1 MRYIMKQKI
10 LSLGN
15 DFRIRNEAGE
25 DVFLV
30 DGRALSIGDKLSF
43 QDMAG
48 KELAF
53 IRQKLLAWG
62 PTYEIYR
69 DGSLAAV
76 VKKKLFTLIHCRFS
90 VDVPGPDDL
99 EAKGSFLDMEYAC
112 SRGDEQVADISK
124 RWFAWSDTY
133 GVDIRDGED
142 DVLILAATVVI
153 DLACHR
159 EGRQG

>member
-62 PTYEIYR
+62 PT
-69 DGSLAAV
+69 
-76 VKKKLFTLIHCRFS
+76 
-90 VDVPGPDDL
+90 
-99 EAKGSFLDMEYAC
+99 
-112 SRGDEQVADISK
+112 
-124 RWFAWSDTY
+124 
-133 GVDIRDGED
+133 
-142 DVLILAATVVI
+142 
-153 DLACHR
+153 
-159 EGRQG
+159 